1 MELEVPR
8 IGFGTG
14 RRTFDLQRGNGS
26 LLCLVL
32 LLRAVVMC
40 FLLPPRSVMQ
50 KERWQE
56 LSQCGGIVSIVVLG

>member
-1 MELEVPR
+1 MELEVLR

-32 LLRAVVMC
+32 LLCAVMC
-40 FLLPPRSVMQ
+40 FLLPPRFMMQ